1 MKRNTSIAALIAAAT
16 IATAGGFAYAG
27 QDGKRAGDRYDELLT
42 SKITLQ
48 HAIASAQLQ
57 HPDGRVIK
65 AELEQGKDAPYYE
78 VDVVTPDKSVVEVRV
93 DATDGK
99 VIASDVQ
106 NRDARK
112 DRQERKDAKERK
124 DTKERKD
131 VQERQ
136 EAKERKDARERS

>member
-42 SKITLQ
+42 SQITLQ

>member
-1 MKRNTSIAALIAAAT
+1 MKRKTSIATLIAAAT
-16 IATAGGFAYAG
+16 LATAGGFAYAG
-27 QDGKRAGDRYDELLT
+27 QDGNRAGDRYNDLLT
-42 SKITLQ
+42 SRITLQ

-65 AELEQGKDAPYYE
+65 AELEPGKNAPYYE
-78 VDVVTPDKSVVEVRV
+78 VDVVTPNKSVVAVRV

-112 DRQERKDAKERK
+112 DQRERKDAKER
-124 DTKERKD
+124 
-131 VQERQ
+131 
-136 EAKERKDARERS
+136 S

>member
-1 MKRNTSIAALIAAAT
+1 MKRNTSIAALLAAAT

-48 HAIASAQLQ
+48 NAIASAQLQ

>member
-1 MKRNTSIAALIAAAT
+1 MKRNTSIAALLAAAT

>member
-78 VDVVTPDKSVVEVRV
+78 VDVVTPNKSVVAVRV

-124 DTKERKD
+124 D
-131 VQERQ
+131 
-136 EAKERKDARERS
+136 ARERS

>member
-1 MKRNTSIAALIAAAT
+1 MKRNTSIAALLAAAT
-16 IATAGGFAYAG
+16 IATTGGFAYAG

-42 SKITLQ
+42 SKNTLQ

-124 DTKERKD
+124 D
-131 VQERQ
+131 
-136 EAKERKDARERS
+136 ARERS

>member
-42 SKITLQ
+42 SKIPLQ

>member
-42 SKITLQ
+42 SRITLQ